1 MNDSTWKERDTGPDA
16 PDPKNIPWFSLIW
29 KPLRQVLIF
38 LCALLVTAGV
48 CFGIWNSIERTY
60 FAAID
65 ARDGAEITF
74 QVKSG
79 ASLTRV
85 ANDLEDAGLIRSS
98 SVFKYYA
105 DFLGYGQKIQSG
117 DYVLTK
123 AMSLP
128 QIADLLTTGD
138 GNPIV
143 RNITV
148 IPGWTVQDIARYLV
162 GAGQLKTEDEFLSL
176 CRSGTDFRDYYY
188 ISDVLSAATSA
199 SRIYKLEGYLM
210 PDTYEVYTS
219 AGAAEIIKKLLSQT
233 QAVFTDS
240 MLARAEEIGMTM
252 DQVLTLASIIEKEAK
267 NEDFARVSA
276 VFHNRLDLGMSLGSD
291 ATVKY
296 VSGVTRLYLSSRDLD
311 YASPYNTYL
320 YRGLPPGPICSPS
333 AAAITAALYPDASF
347 VQDQYLYFCT
357 KEPGSGA
364 LAFARTLEEHN
375 RNVSIYAPLWQAYD
389 REQEEKTA
397 P

>member
-1 MNDSTWKERDTGPDA
+1 MNEPVWTDPEGRAGA
-16 PDPKNIPWFSLIW
+16 PDKNGFPWYSVLW
-29 KPLRQVLIF
+29 RVLRPLLVG
-38 LCALLVTAGV
+38 LCALLVTAGLV
-48 CFGIWNSIERTY
+48 MGLWNGIERTY
-60 FAAID
+60 FAAVD
-65 ARDGAEITF
+65 ASDPTEITF
-74 QVKSG
+74 QIKSG

-85 ANDLEDAGLIRSS
+85 ANDLQAAGLIRSS

-117 DYVLTK
+117 DYVLTR
-123 AMSLP
+123 AQSLP
-128 QIADLLTTGD
+128 EIADKLTTGD

-148 IPGWTVQDIARYLV
+148 IPGWTVRDIASYLV
-162 GAGQLKTEDEFLSL
+162 SVGQLDDADPFLAL
-176 CRSGTDFRDYYY
+176 CRTGTDFREYYY
-188 ISDVLSAATSA
+188 VSDVLATATAA
-199 SRIYKLEGYLM
+199 SRLYKLEGYLM

-219 AGAAEIIKKLLSQT
+219 AGAADIIRKLLSQT

-240 MLARAEEIGMTM
+240 MLTRAEEIGMSM
-252 DQVLTLASIIEKEAK
+252 DQVLTLASIIEKEAR

-296 VSGVTRLYLSSRDLD
+296 VSGVTRLSLSNEDLG

-333 AAAITAALYPDASF
+333 AAAITAALYPDEVF
-347 VQDQYLYFCT
+347 LQEQYLYFCT
-357 KEPGSGA
+357 KEPGSGS

-375 RNVSIYAPLWQAYD
+375 RNVAVYSPLWQAYD
-389 REQEEKTA
+389 REQAEKTD